1 MDHDGEVT
9 VMPNPLAQLGTR
21 VDLRVRAY
29 NLDGMS
35 PGSTPVSFAVIFVRN
50 QQAGAQWHELS
61 RSKEI
66 HDTASP
72 VFPGVFATE
81 YKFQLFQ
88 ELRICIFDKA
98 EVSDDLGLQFLLG
111 VCDTTLGKLVAARGA
126 PVQIPLTKDGA
137 QLESYIEISAQ
148 EVEDAKTEVTM
159 SIGLQ
164 HLMTHEESEDQ
175 RAFLE
180 HLGSQLNVASTA
192 PAVMRRPVAAI
203 VNRLKKDPKIPAV
216 RPAHIENVT
225 HLEEQHKADVMT
237 QIAEVTENPPPFVPY
252 LVLYSAPDS
261 AIYERDPYTPSI
273 EWTEV
278 YRSKDCM
285 RFTDEGEGVTLA
297 PFTVPQMV
305 LNGGDENRL
314 IKFAIM
320 RSKEGATIQVGAY
333 VTSLRALRD
342 TVRDPSRET
351 ILHLA
356 PPPGVLIV
364 RNYSER
370 VLPSFM
376 DMMRESSLDVSLIV
390 GIDYTQS
397 NGPIDDRTSLHYIG
411 GPPGSNPYEA
421 AIQTIGNM
429 LSVYSADQSIAAYGF
444 GAKVPPTGE
453 VSHCFSLTGDPYNPL
468 CDNVGAVLM
477 HYRNVLTKVQTWGPT
492 MFSELLNTVSSIVAK
507 RAAAAGSSCTPYTC
521 VLIIT
526 DGVISDMERSKAELI
541 KLSHLPVSVLIVGV
555 GRENFSKL
563 KTLDDGEG
571 RPVQKKGNQV
581 AVRRFVKFVDFAS
594 FSSADGQTDMAR
606 ISETVL
612 GIIPEHS
619 K

>member
-1 MDHDGEVT
+1 VT
-9 VMPNPLAQLGTR
+9 MPNPLAQLGTR
-21 VDLRVRAY
+21 VDLRVRAF
-29 NLDGMS
+29 NLQGMS
-35 PGSTPVSFAVIFVRN
+35 PGCAPVSFAVIFVRN
-50 QQAGAQWHELS
+50 QQAGAQWHELA

-66 HDTASP
+66 QDNASP
-72 VFPGVFATE
+72 VYPGVFSTD

-88 ELRICIFDKA
+88 EVRICVFDKA
-98 EVSDDLGLQFLLG
+98 EVSDDLARQFLLG

-126 PVQIPLTKDGA
+126 PVQISLTKDAA
-137 QLESYIEISAQ
+137 QLESYIEITAQ
-148 EVEDAKTEVTM
+148 EVEDAKTEITM
-159 SIGLQ
+159 EIGLQ
-164 HLMTHEESEDQ
+164 HLMTHEEGQEQ
-175 RAFLE
+175 QVFLE
-180 HLGSQLNVASTA
+180 QLSSQLHVPSAA
-192 PAVMRRPVAAI
+192 PPVMRRPVASL
-203 VNRLKKDPKIPAV
+203 VSRLKKDPKAPAV

-225 HLEEQHKADVMT
+225 HQEEQLKADVMA
-237 QIAEVTENPPPFVPY
+237 QIAEVTDNPPPFVPY
-252 LVLYSAPDS
+252 LVLYGAPPSAV
-261 AIYERDPYTPSI
+261 YERDYYSPTI

-285 RFTDEGEGVTLA
+285 RYTDEGEGVTLA

-314 IKFAIM
+314 IKLAVM
-320 RSKEGATIQVGAY
+320 RTKAGATTEVGAY
-333 VTSLRALRD
+333 ITSLRALRE
-342 TVRDPSRET
+342 TVRDPTRET
-351 ILHLA
+351 FLHLN
-356 PPPGVLIV
+356 PPPGVLII

-376 DMMRESSLDVSLIV
+376 DMMRENSLDVSLIV

-397 NGPIDDRTSLHYIG
+397 NGPIEDRTSLHYIG
-411 GPPGSNPYEA
+411 GAIGSNPYEA

-429 LSVYSADQSIAAYGF
+429 LSVYSADQSIAGYGF

-468 CDNVGAVLM
+468 CEDVSAVLM

-492 MFSELLNTVSSIVAK
+492 MFSELLGTVGSIVAK
-507 RAAAAGSSCTPYTC
+507 RASAAGPSCTAYTC

-526 DGVISDMERSKAELI
+526 DGVISDMERTRAELI

-555 GRENFSKL
+555 GRENFSKM

-571 RPVQKKGNQV
+571 RPLQKRGNQV
-581 AVRRFVKFVDFAS
+581 AGRRFVRFVDFAS
-594 FSSADGQTDMAR
+594 FSSPDGQTDMGR
-606 ISETVL
+606 ISETIL

-619 K
+619 T